1 MQKSKETKSKSK
13 ETKSKYKKL
22 DNGSLPKPS
31 IYYTEKFKLGLAS
44 LIAAI
49 FILFV
54 SWTISDMS
62 SEHNSIR
69 DIGIVFAILAGV
81 VPLTLLQLR
90 DVQRRDSIDR
100 NLPLFLLALTSA
112 VQSGANLI
120 KALEHTAERNM
131 GALTAELKNLRAN
144 ISWGMPMDEALENFA
159 NKCGTRMS
167 RRVVILL
174 EMAIKVGGDI
184 ASNLEMI
191 QKHVTELQNLEKERK
206 SSLAPYTYTIY
217 IAFAVFI
224 GISVILSTQFFS
236 EIEVVQG
243 MLKTNMAEGQDAGM
257 FSALADIE
265 IDELNRILFNMAVI
279 QAVFGGLAAGKIGA
293 GNYVAG
299 IKHIVIMVIMA
310 VIAFNAF

>member
-1 MQKSKETKSKSK
+1 MQSSKEAKSKVGPHDDGE
-13 ETKSKYKKL
+13 
-22 DNGSLPKPS
+22 LPKAS
-31 IYYTEKFKLGLAS
+31 IYYSEKFKIGIAS
-44 LIAAI
+44 VIAGI
-49 FILFV
+49 FILIV
-54 SWTISDMS
+54 SWTISDMA

-69 DIGIVFAILAGV
+69 DIGTVFAILAMV

-90 DVQRRDSIDR
+90 EVQRKDSIDR

-131 GALTAELKNLRAN
+131 GALTPELKNLRAN
-144 ISWGMPMDEALENFA
+144 ISWGMPMDGALENFA
-159 NKCGTRMS
+159 NRCGTRTS
-167 RRVVILL
+167 RRVVVLL
-174 EMAIKVGGDI
+174 EMAIKIGGDI
-184 ASNLEMI
+184 ANNLEMI

-243 MLKTNMAEGQDAGM
+243 LLKTQKGTEGGM
-257 FSALADIE
+257 FSALENIE
-265 IDELNRILFNMAVI
+265 IAELNKILFNMAII

-299 IKHIVIMVIMA
+299 IKHIVIMIIMA

>member
-1 MQKSKETKSKSK
+1 MLRSKSTKS
-13 ETKSKYKKL
+13 
-22 DNGSLPKPS
+22 GSEKTSTGDELPKPS
-31 IYYTEKFKLGLAS
+31 IFYTEKFKIGIAS

-49 FILFV
+49 FIFFV
-54 SWTISDMS
+54 SITISEIF
-62 SEHNSIR
+62 SEHNTIR
-69 DIGIVFAILAGV
+69 DIGTVFAILAGV

-90 DVQRRDSIDR
+90 DVHRKDSIDR

-120 KALEHTAERNM
+120 KAIEHTAERNM
-131 GALTAELKNLRAN
+131 GSLTPELKNLRAN
-144 ISWGMPMDEALENFA
+144 ISWGMPMDEALENFSDR
-159 NKCGTRMS
+159 CGTRTS

-184 ASNLEMI
+184 ANNLEMI

-224 GISVILSTQFFS
+224 GISVILSSQFFS
-236 EIEVVQG
+236 EMEVVQG
-243 MLKTNMAEGQDAGM
+243 LLKTSMAKGQQSGM
-257 FSALADIE
+257 FSALADLE
-265 IDELNRILFNMAVI
+265 IDELNKILFNMALI

-293 GNYVAG
+293 GNYIAG
-299 IKHIVIMVIMA
+299 IKHIVIMVVMA
-310 VIAFNAF
+310 VIAFNLV